1 MCDDAFDRPFE
12 GAALRCRCNASGVAR
27 RGRAVRW
34 RSDVVA
40 DLSYAPRTLSVEYLN
55 GCRFYVVSDVEAW
68 QADPKL
74 GRVARA

>member
-1 MCDDAFDRPFE
+1 
-12 GAALRCRCNASGVAR
+12 
-27 RGRAVRW
+27 VRW

-40 DLSYAPRTLSVEYLN
+40 DLNYAPRTLPVEYLD